1 MSLAHAAAAAD
12 AVTIF
17 ASCTTFSICHGRS
30 TASFVIRRLK
40 YERSLIQGL
49 LATVTALQV
58 RIRSPNRNVSLNQT
72 GLVIRKQ
79 LSGGLERLQDDVPA
93 EGLAAFEELICP
105 VERIEKSE
113 GSVVD
118 IEPAIKWICI
128 NTVVAGN
135 YDF

>member
-1 MSLAHAAAAAD
+1 MSLAHAAAAAAD

-30 TASFVIRRLK
+30 TASFVIRRLN
-40 YERSLIQGL
+40 YEGSLIQGL
-49 LATVTALQV
+49 SVTMTALQV
-58 RIRSPNRNVSLNQT
+58 RIPSPIRNVTLNQR

-93 EGLAAFEELICP
+93 EGLAALEELICP

-118 IEPAIKWICI
+118 IEPEIKWI
-128 NTVVAGN
+128 
-135 YDF
+135 

>member
-1 MSLAHAAAAAD
+1 MSLAHAAAAAAD

-17 ASCTTFSICHGRS
+17 ASCTTFSICHGS

-40 YERSLIQGL
+40 YEGSVIQGL
-49 LATVTALQV
+49 SATVTALQV
-58 RIRSPNRNVSLNQT
+58 RIPSPNRNVTLNQG

-93 EGLAAFEELICP
+93 EGLAALEELICP
-105 VERIEKSE
+105 VESIEKSE

-118 IEPAIKWICI
+118 IEPAIKWI
-128 NTVVAGN
+128 
-135 YDF
+135 